1 MLSVSALYLRLFQNS
16 LVYAPLFCE
25 RHHEFSDKKDIG
37 KLCCY
42 EWGIGFSLYRYKHRL
57 CDTSSCSRTNG
68 MVGVDDTV
76 VCIFIYSWNFFRACR
91 RWGGV
96 LFVPIVSGFFPFHLD
111 FIRGAG
117 LLVALSGALSAGA
130 PLMRK
135 GLADLKLGLPMAL
148 VGSISSI
155 AGALAGLAMPANVVQ
170 LLLGLAIMGIAAL
183 MMKARAYGTP
193 DLKEPDA
200 LSKMLQISGIYY
212 EESTKSDVSWQIHRT
227 PLGLFLFMI
236 IGFIGGM
243 FGMGAGWANV
253 PVFNMLMGVPLKV
266 AVATSGLVLSINGA
280 AAAWVYIFKG
290 AVVPLIAVPAIG
302 GIMLGSKIGAKL
314 LTKVNTR
321 SVRMIVIIMLVVA
334 GLRSLLKG
342 FGI

>member
-1 MLSVSALYLRLFQNS
+1 MDLFNESLIVPSNLRFFL
-16 LVYAPLFCE
+16 
-25 RHHEFSDKKDIG
+25 
-37 KLCCY
+37 
-42 EWGIGFSLYRYKHRL
+42 HRL
-57 CDTSSCSRTNG
+57 SDDAQPSTNILKIYAMYSTSASS
-68 MVGVDDTV
+68 
-76 VCIFIYSWNFFRACR
+76 
-91 RWGGV
+91 GV
-96 LFVPIVSGFFPFHLD
+96 LITC
-111 FIRGAG
+111 R
-117 LLVALSGALSAGA
+117 
-130 PLMRK
+130 
-135 GLADLKLGLPMAL
+135 LPMAL

-183 MMKARAYGTP
+183 MMKARAYGSP

>member
-1 MLSVSALYLRLFQNS
+1 MSPATKKILGSCAAASGALAFLFISPNI
-16 LVYAPLFCE
+16 VYAIQPHVAEQTAWWVWMILLFA
-25 RHHEFSDKKDIG
+25 FSFV
-37 KLCCY
+37 L
-42 EWGIGFSLYRYKHRL
+42 GIFSVLA
-57 CDTSSCSRTNG
+57 G
-68 MVGVDDTV
+68 VG
-76 VCIFIYSWNFFRACR
+76 
-91 RWGGV
+91 GGV

-117 LLVALSGALSAGA
+117 LLVALSGALSAGP

-148 VGSISSI
+148 VGSVSSI

-170 LLLGLAIMGIAAL
+170 LLLGVAIMFIAAL
-183 MMKARAYGTP
+183 MIKSRAYGTP

-200 LSKMLQISGIYY
+200 LSKMLQISGIYH
-212 EESTKSDVSWQIHRT
+212 EESTKSDVPWQIHRT

-314 LTKVNTR
+314 LTRVNTR

-342 FGI
+342 LGI